1 MHRATLLLAALA
13 ASASAY
19 PGWSDRNVLSQLYGR
34 AAESSNE
41 PLGDLTELSDSSL
54 STVGRD
60 IKNILTNSAS
70 AESSEK
76 GGGSNGLPELG
87 SEECSADK
95 CCVWGHVGQE
105 LASLFTDGSG
115 CTDPAR
121 ASVRL
126 GFHDAAAW
134 SKFTGPGG
142 ADGSI
147 VLNLEEA
154 ARSVNNGLEEIIGQ
168 MRTWFDKYSK
178 FGVGMADLIQFAA
191 NTGTVMCPGGPRIKT
206 VVGRKD
212 SANAAPEGLL
222 PDVND
227 PADKLIG
234 LFANKTISAP
244 GLAALVGA
252 HTASKQRFVDPS
264 RADAP
269 QDTTPAVWDVLF
281 YQQTLGPAPAEVF
294 TFASDSVLSKDSRS
308 GPAFRGFADSQP
320 AWNAAFAREYLRM
333 SLLGVENINDLT
345 DCTKALP
352 VPARS

>member
-1 MHRATLLLAALA
+1 MHRATILLAAF
-13 ASASAY
+13 SATSSAY

-34 AAESSNE
+34 AAESSNA
-41 PLGDLTELSDSSL
+41 PLGDLADLSDTSL

-60 IKNILTNSAS
+60 IKNILTSSAS
-70 AESSEK
+70 AESNDK
-76 GGGSNGLPELG
+76 ATGGGLPELG
-87 SEECSADK
+87 SDECSADK

-105 LASLFTDGSG
+105 LASMFTDGSG

-121 ASVRL
+121 AAVRL

-134 SKFTGPGG
+134 STDVGPGG

-147 VLNLEEA
+147 VFSAEEA
-154 ARSVNNGLEEIIGQ
+154 SRSVNNGLEEIISQ
-168 MRTWFDKYSK
+168 TKAWYDKYNK
-178 FGVGMADLIQFAA
+178 FGAGMADLIQFAA

-206 VVGRKD
+206 LVGRKD
-212 SANAAPEGLL
+212 SSTPAPDGLL

-227 PADKLIG
+227 PADKLIS

-244 GLAALVGA
+244 GLSALVGA

-269 QDTTPAVWDVLF
+269 QDTTPGEWDVLF
-281 YQQTLGPAPAEVF
+281 YQQTLGPAPPEVF

-308 GPAFRGFADSQP
+308 GPAFRGFADSQR
-320 AWNAAFAREYLRM
+320 AWNAVSFD
-333 SLLGVENINDLT
+333 LLCML
-345 DCTKALP
+345 
-352 VPARS
+352 